1 MRIFLDTCT
10 FNFILDNGEFIFDG
24 VPPPKEFNK
33 RITEDIRAFY
43 NLFFIQIRDSW
54 QLAISHLTYKEI
66 INTNNPKQKY
76 HLENWFLDVW
86 DYWMTVLNES
96 KDIPPPDE
104 RERIKLKLLN
114 SGILDVIP
122 DYNDKL
128 LICDAISYHCDVFC
142 TRDWKSILKHRANI
156 SSLPIQIITPLE
168 WWNLIRNK

>member
-76 HLENWFLDVW
+76 HL
-86 DYWMTVLNES
+86 
-96 KDIPPPDE
+96 PPPDE